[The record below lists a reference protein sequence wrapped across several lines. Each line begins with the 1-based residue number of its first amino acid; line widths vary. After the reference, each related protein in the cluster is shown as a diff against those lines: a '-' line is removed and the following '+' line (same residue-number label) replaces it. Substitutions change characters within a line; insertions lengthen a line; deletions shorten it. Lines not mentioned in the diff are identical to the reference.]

1 MRQSLIAAVTL
12 VYIAI
17 SSAVSFVAAQETVVA
32 RRAFED
38 SKSQHQSEVRRLAL
52 DAIGQIMPSLTRFAE
67 RQDSENLNKYIKML
81 ALFSKSVD
89 YPARLIPSPSVA
101 EQFSN
106 KRKESARKVYDA
118 YKAAGGIPLAEPS
131 NDPRLVELQS
141 EIKKFIEQ
149 ERMLQSL
156 AENDGTALEG
166 LDPGMDEENDAR
178 AQLEPEANAPKDDPT
193 DEKDV
198 KGTWTIFKAY
208 GELAEEIC
216 SEIDEQGTSVLRGKA
231 LANSQ
236 KRLINFWKN
245 KQLTFECEVVD
256 LSENGRGY
264 ALSFSYDGDS
274 DEAAT
279 LPTNLITEVYLQAL
293 DLKVED
299 VKPGKRFTMVVTV
312 SASLDGFSDRSTLV
326 TLNTRTGLQGYPPGI
341 NFQRDQRK
349 DIGFHLRIQR
359 FSIIWH

>member
-101 EQFSN
+101 KQFSN
-106 KRKESARKVYDA
+106 KRKESARKVYEA
-118 YKAAGGIPLAEPS
+118 YKAAGGIPLDQPS

-156 AENDGTALEG
+156 VDSPEVTSESPDMAEAEVPPAKAEQD
-166 LDPGMDEENDAR
+166 DR
-178 AQLEPEANAPKDDPT
+178 VPKNET
-193 DEKDV
+193 SNEKGA
-198 KGTWTIFKAY
+198 KATFEIFKAY
-208 GELAEEIC
+208 EELAEEINQ
-216 SEIDEQGTSVLRGKA
+216 ELIKQKTSVLRQKA
-231 LANSQ
+231 LDNAQ
-236 KRLINFWKN
+236 KRISDFWNN
-245 KQLTFECEVVD
+245 KQLSFDCEVVD
-256 LSENGRGY
+256 LASTGKGY
-264 ALSFSYDGDS
+264 ELTFQYVGDS
-274 DEAAT
+274 DEQVL
-279 LPTNLITEVYLQAL
+279 LPNKLTTKVYVQ
-293 DLKVED
+293 
-299 VKPGKRFTMVVTV
+299 
-312 SASLDGFSDRSTLV
+312 SLDIKIEEVQPGREFTLNVSVSPEFYASYVRETTLV
-326 TLNTRTGLQGYPPGI
+326 SLPFPSIAGQTQHLYNLEIRRI
-341 NFQRDQRK
+341 NISWQK
-349 DIGFHLRIQR
+349 
-359 FSIIWH
+359 